1 MTSVLLSSSSVRTI
15 RRVRYVTQAAF
26 AACLLMSSVAMPALG
41 YAADDTQTRLRQL
54 EGSVDTLNR
63 AVFKGEKP
71 PVNLTDSGAS
81 SGAPTADYQASV
93 ESRLSDLES
102 QLRDLTGK
110 VEKQEFENTQL
121 KTKLDKALADMDL
134 RFQDLNKAN
143 SVPTK
148 SDAKSDT
155 PLKQS
160 GTLAPND
167 MGGAIP
173 ASESD
178 MVDDS
183 EKPAEIAG
191 KLPDMKDNPNAPAP
205 ETSPTVKNLGSMTTA
220 PGGASIPSK
229 SNEDVAGQYEAA
241 FSALKSGN
249 TAVAKKG
256 FESFL
261 NANPTHPLAANA
273 TYWLGESYYTSGEY
287 EKAAR
292 IFAESYKKYPKGPK
306 VADSLLKMGMSL
318 GQAGKKKE
326 ACVTLKQLKKE
337 FTTGGDAVTLR
348 RADQE
353 MSRLACA
360 T

>member
-121 KTKLDKALADMDL
+121 KTKLDKALADIDL

-143 SVPTK
+143 YAPTK
-148 SDAKSDT
+148 SDAKPDT

-167 MGGAIP
+167 MGGEIP

-178 MVDDS
+178 MASDS
-183 EKPAEIAG
+183 EKPADTAAQ
-191 KLPDMKDNPNAPAP
+191 LPDMKDNPNAPAP

-220 PGGASIPSK
+220 PGGASIPPK
-229 SNEDVAGQYEAA
+229 SGDDVAGQYEAA
-241 FSALKSGN
+241 FSSLKSGN
-249 TAVAKKG
+249 TAAAKKG

>member
-1 MTSVLLSSSSVRTI
+1 MTSVLLSSSSVRTTH
-15 RRVRYVTQAAF
+15 RVRYFAQAAF

-71 PVNLTDSGAS
+71 PVNLTDSATSG
-81 SGAPTADYQASV
+81 GAPTADYQASV

-110 VEKQEFENTQL
+110 VEKQEFENSQL
-121 KTKLDKALADMDL
+121 KTKLDKALADIDL
-134 RFQDLNKAN
+134 RFQDVNKSNPA
-143 SVPTK
+143 P
-148 SDAKSDT
+148 AKAAP

-167 MGGAIP
+167 MGGDVP
-173 ASESD
+173 ASESE
-178 MVDDS
+178 MATDS
-183 EKPAEIAG
+183 GKPADNTE

-229 SNEDVAGQYEAA
+229 SSDDVAGQYEAA
-241 FSALKSGN
+241 FSSLKSGN
-249 TAVAKKG
+249 TAAAKKG

-306 VADSLLKMGMSL
+306 VADSLLKKDSL
-318 GQAGKKKE
+318 RI
-326 ACVTLKQLKKE
+326 
-337 FTTGGDAVTLR
+337 DANIV
-348 RADQE
+348 RAQIGRASCRE
-353 MSRLACA
+353 RVSSPV
-360 T
+360 

>member
-1 MTSVLLSSSSVRTI
+1 MTSILLSSSSARTT

-26 AACLLMSSVAMPALG
+26 AACLLMSSVAMPVLG

-143 SVPTK
+143 SVPAKT
-148 SDAKSDT
+148 DTKSDT
-155 PLKQS
+155 PSKQS

-178 MVDDS
+178 MASDS
-183 EKPAEIAG
+183 EKPADAAA

-229 SNEDVAGQYEAA
+229 PGDDVAGQYEAA

-249 TAVAKKG
+249 TAAAKKG

-353 MSRLACA
+353 MSRLACG